1 MRRKGYA
8 NTNMPPFSAPT
19 WSHLGREQF
28 QGVARLDDDLAL
40 IYDLEKFLSLEEAHM
55 LDEAIDRSE

>member
-1 MRRKGYA
+1 
-8 NTNMPPFSAPT
+8 MPPFSAPT

-40 IYDLEKFLSLEEAHM
+40 IYDLEKLLSLDEAHM